1 MTGLEVLHEQKVK
14 TKIGLWASLVAQMVR
29 NLPAVPETWL
39 HPWVGQ
45 IPWRREGQP
54 TPVFLP
60 ITSLMQPNWKSD
72 FQATPG
78 KVMTLD
84 IKSSPFQVELEDKWF
99 CLLTILG

>member
-60 ITSLMQPNWKSD
+60 GEFRGQRSLEGYSPWGRKQS
-72 FQATPG
+72 G
-78 KVMTLD
+78 MT
-84 IKSSPFQVELEDKWF
+84 
-99 CLLTILG
+99 G